1 MPKAAV
7 ITLIILISLLLLS
20 ALFFFEFKR
29 LYEKKKFKKIVYK
42 KLFNFAN
49 EADQLLLNDVH
60 LSFSYGNIEII
71 DHIFIAD
78 KYIYLIKDVYY
89 PGILIGN
96 ISDPYFFQIGKKEE
110 KKKVRNPLLDNQ
122 HTVEE
127 LALALNFKR
136 EENIFVNVVC
146 YNSSLVLPD
155 ELKVKKQGVFFVPA
169 CELVSTIK
177 EAEKDNIPVIPHQK
191 SEKLINFLAEKSKR
205 VKENEKVRNEKRK

>member
-1 MPKAAV
+1 M
-7 ITLIILISLLLLS
+7 
-20 ALFFFEFKR
+20 
-29 LYEKKKFKKIVYK
+29 
-42 KLFNFAN
+42 
-49 EADQLLLNDVH
+49 
-60 LSFSYGNIEII
+60 
-71 DHIFIAD
+71 
-78 KYIYLIKDVYY
+78 
-89 PGILIGN
+89 
-96 ISDPYFFQIGKKEE
+96 
-110 KKKVRNPLLDNQ
+110 RNPLLDNQ

-205 VKENEKVRNEKRK
+205 VKEKEKVRNEKRK